1 MPGPAKVIIVEA
13 DPAANAALRFGLSR
27 AGLAVATAVDPVDVA
42 TEAGSA
48 GLVLISNGAAR
59 SSARNGNGSGH
70 GSASLV
76 RAIRAELDEAALL
89 TPILFVGAA
98 DDGGEEEGEN
108 SRYAVERAGA
118 AEVLLGPQA
127 LRDIA
132 NVARVMLGDRRSE
145 GWGGTLAEISG
156 VFGLVRALAALG
168 RSGVLTLTRG
178 VRRGEVRY
186 YHGEITSAQVG
197 MIHGQAAFHQLLL
210 WIDAKFEFRGE
221 LVVRRQ
227 QIPLTPEELLAD
239 AERFLEGTRDIAG
252 GLSPSVVLDVVA
264 DRMAALAIKI
274 PTEVH
279 GILNMFDGRRT
290 LVDILEDS
298 PYRVHDTLR
307 VARKGF
313 ESKVLRSVPPHK
325 PRPTWRA
332 VVPLEEWLLGAQ
344 PMVPRE
350 LRPVV
355 IAGISDGE
363 TIKMEKLELEVSGSV
378 GAAAA
383 AAYDVTE
390 KNAPRDRSERNGVPP
405 GRGDIGSLDWA
416 DLVPRSSGLEIP
428 MLSPIVPAAKA
439 NGEIDVADGDGA
451 AAAKIAVGRTV
462 IVSEDAI
469 ISPEE
474 RAEEERLVE
483 ARKQA
488 EREAIAKAADEV
500 RAAKAKE
507 AAAVKAAEAA
517 KAEDAAAK
525 AKEAADKAAEEVA
538 AKEAA
543 AKEAAAKARA
553 AAEREAAAEQLA
565 AEKAASEKAAAE
577 KAAAEKLAA
586 EQAEAE
592 KAASEKAA
600 AEKAA
605 AEKLAVEQAEAEQ
618 AASEKAAAEKAA
630 VERAE
635 AEKAAAEKAAV
646 EKAAAEKA
654 AEQAAAETVAAEHA
668 AVAKAAQEPREP
680 EAAAKASAQRADGE
694 QAGQQAAALAAA
706 RAQQLA
712 EEEER
717 LENERTSKINR
728 RPTTADVLPKSSGKK
743 RDRKKDRGKGT
754 PIVDPQAAKPTAA
767 GSVSSGATSDAPRE
781 SQPELSATT
790 AKLRAQATPENAH
803 GKPGRASTAP
813 VAEESSAL
821 AADLRSAHS
830 AASAHAKAQA
840 AAASSPDA
848 GGRYDA
854 VVQEVKR
861 DASKATAAF
870 TADEEAFFQA
880 GGHHHA
886 AVETFADLDDGYRP
900 RTFWQRLLGRGK
912 SGR

>member
-27 AGLAVATAVDPVDVA
+27 AGLEVATASDPVDVA

-48 GLVLISNGAAR
+48 GLVLISNSSSDDEAGNAAKAGTRSDGAPR
-59 SSARNGNGSGH
+59 QDSAE
-70 GSASLV
+70 LV
-76 RAIRAELDEAALL
+76 RSIRTELDEAALL
-89 TPILFVGAA
+89 TPILFLGGA
-98 DDGGEEEGEN
+98 GEREDKKG
-108 SRYAVERAGA
+108 RLAVERAGA
-118 AEVLLGPQA
+118 AEVLQGPQS

-132 NVARVMLGDRRSE
+132 NVARIMLGDRRSE
-145 GWGGTLAEISG
+145 GWAGTLAEISG

-210 WIDAKFEFRGE
+210 WIDAKFDFRGE

-252 GLSPSVVLDVVA
+252 GLSPSVVLDVAV

-344 PMVPRE
+344 PMVPRD
-350 LRPVV
+350 LRPLPVV
-355 IAGISDGE
+355 AGISDGE
-363 TIKMEKLELEVSGSV
+363 TIKMEKLELEGSGSV
-378 GAAAA
+378 ASAASAV
-383 AAYDVTE
+383 YDVTE
-390 KNAPRDRSERNGVPP
+390 KNDRNDRNGFGP
-405 GRGDIGSLDWA
+405 GDWSGASRKNGAGPARGDIGSLDWA

-451 AAAKIAVGRTV
+451 AAMLQVAAVRNV

-474 RAEEERLVE
+474 RAEEERQVE

-488 EREAIAKAADEV
+488 EREAIAKAADAV
-500 RAAKAKE
+500 RAAKA
-507 AAAVKAAEAA
+507 A
-517 KAEDAAAK
+517 
-525 AKEAADKAAEEVA
+525 A

-543 AKEAAAKARA
+543 AKEEAAAEMVAAEAKEAAEAAAKAEA
-553 AAEREAAAEQLA
+553 SAKEAAA
-565 AEKAASEKAAAE
+565 KAAAEKAAAE
-577 KAAAEKLAA
+577 KAAAEKAA
-586 EQAEAE
+586 A
-592 KAASEKAA
+592 EKAA

-605 AEKLAVEQAEAEQ
+605 AEK
-618 AASEKAAAEKAA
+618 AA
-630 VERAE
+630 
-635 AEKAAAEKAAV
+635 AEKAAAEKAAA

-654 AEQAAAETVAAEHA
+654 AAEKAAAEKAAAEKA
-668 AVAKAAQEPREP
+668 AAEKAAAEKAAAEKAAADRAAAAQESDER
-680 EAAAKASAQRADGE
+680 AAAAAAGNPS
-694 QAGQQAAALAAA
+694 GQQAAELAAA
-706 RAQQLA
+706 RAEQLA
-712 EEEER
+712 DEEDL
-717 LENERTSKINR
+717 LENEKTSKIDR
-728 RPTTADVLPKSSGKK
+728 RPTSSDVLPKSSKK
-743 RDRKKDRGKGT
+743 RDRKKDRGKGN
-754 PIVDPQAAKPTAA
+754 PIVDPAATR
-767 GSVSSGATSDAPRE
+767 SSSENGKADEPSALISD
-781 SQPELSATT
+781 
-790 AKLRAQATPENAH
+790 LRA
-803 GKPGRASTAP
+803 
-813 VAEESSAL
+813 
-821 AADLRSAHS
+821 AHS
-830 AASAHAKAQA
+830 AASTHAKAQA

-848 GGRYDA
+848 GGAYDA
-854 VVQEVKR
+854 AVQEVKH

-886 AVETFADLDDGYRP
+886 TAETFADLDDGYRP

-912 SGR
+912 PGR